1 MKKTI
6 LLPAFLCVI
15 SSVAIA
21 ETPTHCEPGETVVFS
36 CSVGKK
42 TASVCASSNH
52 GPAEG
57 YLQYRFGA
65 LGNVEMTHPA
75 KKEHPRDLF
84 TAFYATPVMDDGS
97 RAMVVSLEFG
107 VNDYGYEIT
116 TFAKTD
122 TSETELIV
130 TKAGKNL
137 ATLKCLP
144 QSIIRADLS
153 YMDVL
158 TNFGLD

>member
-1 MKKTI
+1 MQKTI
-6 LLPAFLCVI
+6 FLPLFLCVI
-15 SSVAIA
+15 ASAAIA

-36 CSVGKK
+36 CSMGKK

-52 GPAEG
+52 GPSEG

-65 LGNVEMTHPA
+65 LGNVEMTYPA
-75 KKEHPRDLF
+75 KKEHPKDLF

-116 TFAKTD
+116 TLAKTD
-122 TSETELIV
+122 TSTTELSV

-158 TNFGLD
+158 TSFGLD